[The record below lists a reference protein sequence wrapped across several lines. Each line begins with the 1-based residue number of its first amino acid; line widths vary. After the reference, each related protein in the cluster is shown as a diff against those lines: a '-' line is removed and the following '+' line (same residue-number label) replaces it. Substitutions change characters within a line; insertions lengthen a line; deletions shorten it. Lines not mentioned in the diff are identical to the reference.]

1 VKEGMKRRPRH
12 ASPAI
17 PKPRHSRPHPE
28 LCPVPAPKPPAGPAL
43 IFAANDASP
52 KAWHTDAADIGQKA
66 RLWAWCEWLRLSL
79 VAAAVITAV
88 FVLTA
93 QTVAQRTYARSVRLQ
108 NAPSTSP
115 ARLQP
120 AATPAGPATV
130 GAIHYFSDDHSTTVT
145 VDLGALVFFDAQR
158 LTGPDRVYFDLQQT
172 HMPANL
178 HGRLIQV
185 AVGQTFVRKI
195 RVAERG
201 PDVTRVVL
209 ETTPNCVYSAMIAP
223 DPYRLVVNLHAPK

>member
-12 ASPAI
+12 ASSAI
-17 PKPRHSRPHPE
+17 PKPRHSRPRPE
-28 LCPVPAPKPPAGPAL
+28 LWPVPVKPPAGPTL
-43 IFAANDASP
+43 IFGAEGAAG
-52 KAWHTDAADIGQKA
+52 KAWHSDVAEIGQTA
-66 RLWAWCEWLRLSL
+66 RVWAWCEWLRLSL
-79 VAAAVITAV
+79 VAAAVITAA

-108 NAPSTSP
+108 NAPSST
-115 ARLQP
+115 ARPQP
-120 AATPAGPATV
+120 AAVSTGPATV
-130 GAIHYFSDDHSTTVT
+130 SAIHYWSDDNSTTVT

-172 HMPANL
+172 RMPASLN
-178 HGRLIQV
+178 GRLIQV
-185 AVGQTFVRKI
+185 AVGQTFVKKI

-201 PDVTRVVL
+201 QDVTRVVL

>member
-1 VKEGMKRRPRH
+1 MKRRLRH
-12 ASPAI
+12 ASSAVPKRAI
-17 PKPRHSRPHPE
+17 RNSPPQPE
-28 LCPVPAPKPPAGPAL
+28 LCPPPAPKPPAGPAL
-43 IFAANDASP
+43 IFAADDASA
-52 KAWHTDAADIGQKA
+52 KAWHTEAADIGQKA

-79 VAAAVITAV
+79 VAAAVITAT

-93 QTVAQRTYARSVRLQ
+93 KTVAQRSYARTVRMQ
-108 NAPSTSP
+108 NAPSSSP
-115 ARLQP
+115 ARPVQP
-120 AATPAGPATV
+120 AAPAGPATV
-130 GAIHYFSDDHSTTVT
+130 GAIHYFSDDNSTTVT

-172 HMPANL
+172 RMPENL

-185 AVGQTFVRKI
+185 AVGQTFVKKI

>member
-1 VKEGMKRRPRH
+1 MKRRLRH
-12 ASPAI
+12 ASSAV
-17 PKPRHSRPHPE
+17 PKRAARNSRPRPE
-28 LCPVPAPKPPAGPAL
+28 LWPLPALKPPAGPAL
-43 IFAANDASP
+43 IFAADDASA

-79 VAAAVITAV
+79 VAAAVITAT

-93 QTVAQRTYARSVRLQ
+93 KTVAQRTYARTVRLQ
-108 NAPSTSP
+108 NALSASQARP
-115 ARLQP
+115 AQP
-120 AATPAGPATV
+120 AAIPSAPATV
-130 GAIHYFSDDHSTTVT
+130 GAIHYWSDDHSTTVT

-158 LTGPDRVYFDLQQT
+158 LTGPDRVYFDLQT
-172 HMPANL
+172 TRMPAKL
-178 HGRLIQV
+178 QGKLIQV
-185 AVGQTFVRKI
+185 SVEQTFVKKI

-223 DPYRLVVNLHAPK
+223 DPYRLVVNLHAAN